1 MADPANQQTVPTP
14 VPVDVTPAPAVET
27 PPVPPIEAAPLADS
41 DPKGGIVT
49 LPSSAMR
56 RIKEEERARGKRL
69 ATQEA
74 DTRAKALGFAD
85 SAELERVAA
94 ATKQPPPVVT
104 PEPPAPQVPPV
115 VLDDVAQLRA
125 EVAQLAAKNRQLAKK
140 TVGADRETR
149 RLQQELD
156 AAEATSTL
164 KLAAAKAGVLDVEY
178 ALHMLK
184 KHVTTLPGDSVA
196 AFDEG
201 KFFRETLRGSHPAL
215 YAVQDRP
222 AHTGHN
228 EPALPKPAPIVKTPE
243 GTDPVKDVRVL
254 SRAEYDARLRA
265 HGLTNPASGVPG

>member
-1 MADPANQQTVPTP
+1 
-14 VPVDVTPAPAVET
+14 
-27 PPVPPIEAAPLADS
+27 
-41 DPKGGIVT
+41 
-49 LPSSAMR
+49 
-56 RIKEEERARGKRL
+56 
-69 ATQEA
+69 
-74 DTRAKALGFAD
+74 
-85 SAELERVAA
+85 
-94 ATKQPPPVVT
+94 
-104 PEPPAPQVPPV
+104 V

-156 AAEATSTL
+156 AASATSTL
-164 KLAAAKAGVLDVEY
+164 KLAAAQAGVVDVEY

-184 KHVTTLPGDSVA
+184 KHVATLPSDGAV
-196 AFDEG
+196 FDEG

-222 AHTGHN
+222 AHTGHS
-228 EPALPKPAPIVKTPE
+228 EPALPKPAPIVKPAA
-243 GTDPVKDVRVL
+243 GTDAVKDVRVL